1 MPTAILNPESVHVWQ
16 IDLDVA
22 ATEAEMALWRTMLSP
37 EERLREDSFR
47 GAGLRRDY
55 LIAHAALRVIL
66 GRCLGIPPASVA
78 FETTAP
84 ASKSSTATTVYG
96 PMPKPALAPAS
107 SSSKIDLRFN
117 LSHTSGKALVGVTL
131 GRELGIDIERHRPMD
146 DLDGMA
152 ETVMSPQE
160 LQQWKNLNPNDRK
173 PAFYRLWTRKEA
185 YLKAIGLGLFR
196 DLQDVTVS
204 ILPAI
209 FTGPTG
215 EHIQAD
221 WLVDDR
227 SGEGKWSVTDI
238 LPPEGYAAAVCCEG
252 DQVPPIAF
260 TELPLSELGTP

>member
-1 MPTAILNPESVHVWQ
+1 MHPASLHPECVYVWQ

-22 ATEAEMALWRTMLSP
+22 ATESEMALWRTTLSP

-66 GRCLGIPPASVA
+66 GQCLGIPPASVA
-78 FETTAP
+78 FQTTAP
-84 ASKSSTATTVYG
+84 ASESSTATPIYG
-96 PMPKPALAPAS
+96 PMPKPALS
-107 SSSKIDLRFN
+107 RSKIDLRFN

-152 ETVMSPQE
+152 ETVMSPRE
-160 LQQWKNLNPNDRK
+160 LQQWKTLPPPDRK

-196 DLQDVTVS
+196 DLQDVTVP
-204 ILPAI
+204 ILSSLL
-209 FTGPTG
+209 TGPSG
-215 EHIQAD
+215 EPLQAD
-221 WLVDDR
+221 WLVEDR
-227 SGEGKWSVTDI
+227 SGEGQWSVTDV
-238 LPPEGYAAAVCCEG
+238 LAPHGYAAAVCCEG
-252 DQVPPIAF
+252 GQVPPITF
-260 TELPLSELGTP
+260 TELPLSELGIP

>member
-1 MPTAILNPESVHVWQ
+1 MHTASLNPESVYVWQ
-16 IDLDVA
+16 IEFDVA

-66 GRCLGIPPASVA
+66 SQCLGIEPASVA
-78 FETTAP
+78 FQTTAP
-84 ASKSSTATTVYG
+84 ASESSVATPVYG
-96 PMPKPALAPAS
+96 PMPKPALSQAS
-107 SSSKIDLRFN
+107 STNIDLRFN

-160 LQQWKNLNPNDRK
+160 LDQWKNLGPHDRK

-196 DLQDVTVS
+196 DLQDVTVP
-204 ILPAI
+204 ILSGI
-209 FTGPTG
+209 LTGPSG
-215 EHIQAD
+215 ERLQAD
-221 WLVDDR
+221 WLVEDR
-227 SGEGKWSVTDI
+227 SGEGKWSVTDV
-238 LPPEGYAAAVCCEG
+238 LAPDGYAAAVCCEG
-252 DQVPPIAF
+252 DHVPPILF
-260 TELPLSELGTP
+260 NDLPISELGIP